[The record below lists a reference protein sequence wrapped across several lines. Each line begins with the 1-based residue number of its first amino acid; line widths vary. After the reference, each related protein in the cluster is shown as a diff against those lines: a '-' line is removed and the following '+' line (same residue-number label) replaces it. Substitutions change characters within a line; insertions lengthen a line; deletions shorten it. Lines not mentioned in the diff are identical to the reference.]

1 MAVDGGRRNGY
12 LRLKCECAEGR
23 AAKKGGKK
31 RILGN
36 IKIMRRKEGEEEEEK
51 RQEVKRRK
59 GVRERE

>member
-1 MAVDGGRRNGY
+1 MNVQKDGL
-12 LRLKCECAEGR
+12 LR
-23 AAKKGGKK
+23 KGGKK